1 MHFGTFP
8 MLITLSMT
16 SLPTRFNK
24 WSRYMLSK
32 WQSSGLFPKIGE
44 YLNLLLEENRNIS
57 RNEYMHQYMSRSTN
71 NGYPQIYNVCDYPD
85 YKYLNQGQSIIRQHT
100 HTPSVG
106 QGYTEHSFQGRGGVP
121 IPNNNIGAATDSYI
135 QMSCERCVSN
145 DGTHTA
151 KNCHS
156 RSYCDK
162 CGNWSHLRSECR
174 GVYSCK

>member
-44 YLNLLLEENRNIS
+44 YLNLLLEENRNLS

-85 YKYLNQGQSIIRQHT
+85 CKYLNQGQSTIRQHT

-135 QMSCERCVSN
+135 QMSCERCLSN

-162 CGNWSHLRSECR
+162 CGNWSHLSSECR